1 MLLKFTT
8 NNIEFYAKTR
18 ESETSKIIIKNLPIK
33 SKINTW
39 GDEIYFDTRLKTVK
53 LEEDSKDV
61 FELGE
66 IAYWVDG
73 AAIAIG
79 FGRTPASKGNE
90 IRLVSKCNYWADAV
104 NPSDLLKLKKSS
116 DNDQITVDI
125 K

>member
-53 LEEDSKDV
+53 LEADSKDV

-66 IAYWVDG
+66 IAYWVGG

>member
-8 NNIEFYAKTR
+8 KNIEFYAKTR

-104 NPSDLLKLKKSS
+104 NPSDLLKFKQSS
-116 DNDQITVDI
+116 DNDLITVDI

>member
-8 NNIEFYAKTR
+8 NNLEFYAKTR

-33 SKINTW
+33 SKINAW

-90 IRLVSKCNYWADAV
+90 IRLVSKCNYWADAI
-104 NPSDLLKLKKSS
+104 NPSDLLKLKQSS
-116 DNDQITVDI
+116 DNDLITVDI

>member
-39 GDEIYFDTRLKTVK
+39 GDEIYFDTRLKPVK
-53 LEEDSKDV
+53 LEADSKDV

-104 NPSDLLKLKKSS
+104 NPSDLLKLKQSS